1 MAIIQGDNWLDENFS
16 RWESVREL
24 SVREFSWVGVF
35 RLRVFLGGSCPG
47 GNFPGGSFPGWELS
61 RWEFSWVGVVQ
72 VGIFWE
78 FSWVGIVQVRLIL
91 GGNFLWWKF
100 FGWELSGGKHSGGNF
115 LGGSFHATPAITWE
129 IVCVLLTTLTQED
142 ATYVYMKNWKWNT
155 VKNRSIFEVFFFC
168 SRHFV

>member
-1 MAIIQGDNWLDENFS
+1 MGIF
-16 RWESVREL
+16 R
-24 SVREFSWVGVF
+24 VG
-35 RLRVFLGGSCPG
+35 VFLGGSCPG
-47 GNFPGGSFPGWELS
+47 GSFPEWELS
-61 RWEFSWVGVVQ
+61 KWEFSG
-72 VGIFWE
+72 WE

-155 VKNRSIFEVFFFC
+155 VKNRSIFEVFFLLQAFC
-168 SRHFV
+168 LIKGLNRGLHS